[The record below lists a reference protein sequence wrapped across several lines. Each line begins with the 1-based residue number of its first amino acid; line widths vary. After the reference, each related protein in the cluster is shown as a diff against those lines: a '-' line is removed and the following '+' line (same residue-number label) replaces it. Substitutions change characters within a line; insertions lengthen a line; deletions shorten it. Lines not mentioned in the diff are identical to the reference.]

1 MVNYQNITN
10 IRSLI
15 SALTIFMNLINPDM
29 QQHLKKTAY
38 PAEFC

>member
-1 MVNYQNITN
+1 MDNYQNITN

-15 SALTIFMNLINPDM
+15 SALTIFINLINPDM
-29 QQHLKKTAY
+29 QQLPEQTAY

>member
-1 MVNYQNITN
+1 MDNYQKIIN
-10 IRSLI
+10 IRYLI

-29 QQHLKKTAY
+29 QQHPEQTAY